1 MYVVDVS
8 NTSFMILNNLT
19 RNSDFLKL
27 FKQMAFLIHRNTYG
41 GLNKHDLQALEG
53 IKTLLSRMLE
63 APEKMYLTTL
73 IDSMSLYDLPEVLNN
88 EATKALMQQDIF
100 KYISNQK
107 LDDLCDILIE
117 HMPPK
122 NGLRISI
129 KIDDNALG
137 LVSDLVAVAREHSPD
152 KITEPQL
159 VPCNV
164 WDVIKN
170 ADQLEDGYIHI
181 AFLSNNDEN
190 SSFLC
195 YKGLCMAEQYLQD
208 IQVEPTPKK
217 EKVLIKKP
225 FKPTFGHGIVSLAR
239 KITGRSLNSN
249 VVIVKDVEEKKKG
262 KKLKKNKQADNGQQV
277 ANEGELLVKGEQVEV
292 MQETSNKGRGF
303 FDIEQGFIFNVT

>member
-1 MYVVDVS
+1 MYAVDVS

-19 RNSDFLKL
+19 RNSEFLRL

-53 IKTLLSRMLE
+53 IKALLSRMLD
-63 APEKMYLTTL
+63 APEKVYLTTL

-88 EATKALMQQDIF
+88 ETTKALMQQDIF
-100 KYISNQK
+100 KYISNQQ

-129 KIDDNALG
+129 KIDENALG
-137 LVSDLVAVAREHSPD
+137 LVSDLVVIARENSPD
-152 KITEPQL
+152 KITEPEL

-164 WDVIKN
+164 WDIIKN
-170 ADQLEDGYIHI
+170 ANKLEDGYIHI
-181 AFLSNNDEN
+181 AFLSNNN
-190 SSFLC
+190 GTSSFLC
-195 YKGLCMAEQYLQD
+195 YKGLCMAEQYLKD
-208 IQVEPTPKK
+208 IQAEPEPKK

-249 VVIVKDVEEKKKG
+249 VVIVKDVEEVKKG
-262 KKLKKNKQADNGQQV
+262 KKLKKGKQTDTVKQV
-277 ANEGELLVKGEQVEV
+277 ANEGDLLAKGEEIEV
-292 MQETSNKGRGF
+292 IRETNNKGSGF
-303 FDIEQGFIFNVT
+303 FDIEQGFIFNIT